1 MTLADLLAGL
11 RSEAEAETVLLEAET
26 REQANRIRAAA
37 RAEASVLREQIVLAA
52 EDDIRKEADR
62 RRAAARLAVAA
73 SVRVA
78 REELFLD
85 FRTTVSRRLDELRE
99 DERYPAVLRA
109 LLEESLA
116 ALPAAT
122 SLRVDPRDERLARQL
137 LAERGVKLELAA
149 SLKTAGG
156 LELADG
162 RERVVRNTVE
172 ERVANAEAVLR
183 GLLAN
188 DPSDEARR

>member
-11 RSEAEAETVLLEAET
+11 RSEAEAETALLEAET

-78 REELFLD
+78 REKLFLD

>member
-11 RSEAEAETVLLEAET
+11 RSEAEAETALLEAET

-116 ALPAAT
+116 ALPDAT

>member
-11 RSEAEAETVLLEAET
+11 RSEAEAETALLEAET
-26 REQANRIRAAA
+26 LEQANRIRAAA
-37 RAEASVLREQIVLAA
+37 LAEASVLREQIVLAA

-122 SLRVDPRDERLARQL
+122 SLRVDSRDERLARQL

>member
-11 RSEAEAETVLLEAET
+11 RSEAEAETALLEAET

-73 SVRVA
+73 SVRVV

-85 FRTTVSRRLDELRE
+85 FRATVSRRLDELRE

-122 SLRVDPRDERLARQL
+122 SLRVDSRDERLARQL

>member
-11 RSEAEAETVLLEAET
+11 RSEAEAETALLEAET

-99 DERYPAVLRA
+99 EERYPAVLRA

>member
-1 MTLADLLAGL
+1 MALADLLAGL
-11 RSEAEAETVLLEAET
+11 RSEAEAETALLEAET

-52 EDDIRKEADR
+52 EDDIRREADR

>member
-11 RSEAEAETVLLEAET
+11 RSEAEAETALLEAET

-116 ALPAAT
+116 AFPDAT

>member
-11 RSEAEAETVLLEAET
+11 RSEAEAETALLEAET
-26 REQANRIRAAA
+26 LEQANRIRAAA
-37 RAEASVLREQIVLAA
+37 LAEASVLREQIVLAA
-52 EDDIRKEADR
+52 EDGIRKEADR

>member
-11 RSEAEAETVLLEAET
+11 RSEAEAETALLEAET

>member
-11 RSEAEAETVLLEAET
+11 RSEAEAETALLEAET

-73 SVRVA
+73 SVRVV

-85 FRTTVSRRLDELRE
+85 FRATVSRRLDELRE